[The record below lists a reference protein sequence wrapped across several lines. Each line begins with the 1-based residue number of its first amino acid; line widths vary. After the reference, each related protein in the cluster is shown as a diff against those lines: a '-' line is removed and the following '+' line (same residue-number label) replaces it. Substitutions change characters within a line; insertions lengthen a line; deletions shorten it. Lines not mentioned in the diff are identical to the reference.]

1 MQQTE
6 ANAFQEQQVNIFA
19 KYLSSINLVGDDVHP
34 CIALT
39 RRENFDKNDLI
50 MIGSVIVKYF
60 GERYVLGTRITQ
72 ELEDSVAQNIDEI
85 QWESEDGKRN
95 FIRDLEDFANLQWSS
110 DQVYKHFNPIV
121 EQIESDYKNTELI
134 KTSAVRHLQ
143 NVIRHAMFPT
153 TQAVNIENYLSK
165 EAWTADDLVKINTL
179 ITTVATHTGE
189 SLQYSNE
196 LYSEEAF
203 VTALDKAVELYN
215 EGKYAIIFMEAIQ
228 SFFERVEFYKTQYQD
243 YRVCIGQTLDPD
255 KFINRE
261 ETEES
266 EPQAPGQDHEEI
278 EKNQNFKENQEEESQ
293 TPGQDRI
300 ESERVENEELIDNNP
315 EKFIEKM
322 IHEVTNQEEF
332 DSTTYEKFLS
342 GLLADE
348 DSLPHVIQYLKAKTS
363 QTEEGRASQTPGLGH
378 TEFFQKFSD
387 EILELQSKDGEEYRK
402 IVEIVCQP
410 IGANAKKINSYIRSV
425 IKCLMIETN
434 QHAQYFAT
442 QLVDD
447 SIETWSHFQELI
459 TLIDS
464 CKIRGSK
471 ISEYAQMFTFI
482 ENTTN
487 YPEIR
492 EQFNKLAPI
501 ELRLEMHR
509 ILIQFMTHQPN
520 KSEK

>member
-72 ELEDSVAQNIDEI
+72 ELEDSVAGNIDEI
-85 QWESEDGKRN
+85 SFESEDGKRN

-153 TQAVNIENYLSK
+153 TQAVNIENYLTK

-196 LYSEEAF
+196 LYSEETF

-215 EGKYAIIFMEAIQ
+215 EGKYAIIFLEAIQ
-228 SFFERVEFYKTQYQD
+228 SFFERVEFFKTQYQD
-243 YRVCIGQTLDPD
+243 YRVCIGQTLDPE

-261 ETEES
+261 ETEE
-266 EPQAPGQDHEEI
+266 I
-278 EKNQNFKENQEEESQ
+278 EKNPNFKENQEEESQ

-363 QTEEGRASQTPGLGH
+363 QTEEGK
-378 TEFFQKFSD
+378 TEFFQKFND

-410 IGANAKKINSYIRSV
+410 IGTNAKKINSYIRSV

-501 ELRLEMHR
+501 ELRLEIHR
-509 ILIQFMTHQPN
+509 ILIQFMTHQP
-520 KSEK
+520 KGAQLSEAGEK

>member
-72 ELEDSVAQNIDEI
+72 ELENSVAQNIDEI
-85 QWESEDGKRN
+85 EFESDGYTRSEAPDGKRN

-153 TQAVNIENYLSK
+153 TQAVNIENYLAK

-228 SFFERVEFYKTQYQD
+228 SFFERVEFFKTQYQD
-243 YRVCIGQTLDPD
+243 YRVCVGQTLDPE
-255 KFINRE
+255 KFVKHEEI

-266 EPQAPGQDHEEI
+266 KETETSENI
-278 EKNQNFKENQEEESQ
+278 ENQ
-293 TPGQDRI
+293 I
-300 ESERVENEELIDNNP
+300 ESERSENEELIDNNP

-322 IHEVTNQEEF
+322 IREVTNQEEF

-363 QTEEGRASQTPGLGH
+363 QTEEGKTK
-378 TEFFQKFSD
+378 FFQKFND

-509 ILIQFMTHQPN
+509 ILIQFMTHQP
-520 KSEK
+520 KSAQLSEAGEK

>member
-85 QWESEDGKRN
+85 AFESDGYTRSEAPDGSLGPVAPKRN

-153 TQAVNIENYLSK
+153 TQAVNIENYLAK

-203 VTALDKAVELYN
+203 VTALDKAVEMYN
-215 EGKYAIIFMEAIQ
+215 EGKYAIIFLEAIQ
-228 SFFERVEFYKTQYQD
+228 SFFERVEFFKTQYQD
-243 YRVCIGQTLDPD
+243 YRVCIGQTLDPE
-255 KFINRE
+255 KFVKH
-261 ETEES
+261 ETLE
-266 EPQAPGQDHEEI
+266 DT
-278 EKNQNFKENQEEESQ
+278 ENQEGTENEESKE
-293 TPGQDRI
+293 TI

-363 QTEEGRASQTPGLGH
+363 QTEEGK
-378 TEFFQKFSD
+378 TEFFQKFND

-509 ILIQFMTHQPN
+509 ILIQFMTHQP

>member
-85 QWESEDGKRN
+85 AFESEDGSLGPVAPKRN

-153 TQAVNIENYLSK
+153 TQAVNIENYLAK
-165 EAWTADDLVKINTL
+165 EAWTADDLVKLNTL

-203 VTALDKAVELYN
+203 VTALDKAVEMYN

-228 SFFERVEFYKTQYQD
+228 SFFERVEFFKTQYQD
-243 YRVCIGQTLDPD
+243 YRVCIGQTLDPA
-255 KFINRE
+255 KFVKH
-261 ETEES
+261 EES
-266 EPQAPGQDHEEI
+266 EKSEEI
-278 EKNQNFKENQEEESQ
+278 EKNQNFKENQEE
-293 TPGQDRI
+293 I

-363 QTEEGRASQTPGLGH
+363 QTEEGK

-387 EILELQSKDGEEYRK
+387 EILKLQSKDGEEYRK

-509 ILIQFMTHQPN
+509 ILIQFMTHQP
-520 KSEK
+520 KGAQPSEAGEK

>member
-19 KYLSSINLVGDDVHP
+19 KYLSSINLVGNDVHP

-72 ELEDSVAQNIDEI
+72 ELEDSVAGNIDEI
-85 QWESEDGKRN
+85 EFSSEDGKRN

-153 TQAVNIENYLSK
+153 TQAVNIENYLAK

-203 VTALDKAVELYN
+203 VTALDKAVEMYN
-215 EGKYAIIFMEAIQ
+215 EGKYAIIFLEAIQ
-228 SFFERVEFYKTQYQD
+228 SFFERVEFFKTQYQD

-255 KFINRE
+255 KFVKHE
-261 ETEES
+261 ESEKS

-278 EKNQNFKENQEEESQ
+278 EKNQNEEPQAPGQDLKENQEGKSQ
-293 TPGQDRI
+293 TPGQDQI

-363 QTEEGRASQTPGLGH
+363 QTEEGK

-387 EILELQSKDGEEYRK
+387 EILELQSKDGEEYRN

-509 ILIQFMTHQPN
+509 ILIQFMTHQP
-520 KSEK
+520 KAEK

>member
-85 QWESEDGKRN
+85 AFESEDGSLGPVAPKRN

-153 TQAVNIENYLSK
+153 TQAVNIENYLTK
-165 EAWTADDLVKINTL
+165 EAWTADDLVKLNTL

-215 EGKYAIIFMEAIQ
+215 EGKYAIIFLEAIQ
-228 SFFERVEFYKTQYQD
+228 SFFERVEFFKTQYQD
-243 YRVCIGQTLDPD
+243 YRVCIGQTLDPE
-255 KFINRE
+255 KFVK
-261 ETEES
+261 
-266 EPQAPGQDHEEI
+266 HEEI
-278 EKNQNFKENQEEESQ
+278 ENEENQEEVANTEEQVKAEQS
-293 TPGQDRI
+293 
-300 ESERVENEELIDNNP
+300 ENEELIDNNP

-378 TEFFQKFSD
+378 TEFFQKFND
-387 EILELQSKDGEEYRK
+387 EILKLQSKDGEEYRK

-425 IKCLMIETN
+425 IKCLLIETN

-509 ILIQFMTHQPN
+509 ILIQFMTHQP

>member
-85 QWESEDGKRN
+85 AFESDGYTRSEAPDGKRN

-165 EAWTADDLVKINTL
+165 EAWTADDLVKLNTL

-203 VTALDKAVELYN
+203 VTALDKAVEMYN

-228 SFFERVEFYKTQYQD
+228 SFFERVEFFKTQYQD
-243 YRVCIGQTLDPD
+243 YRVCIGQTLDPE
-255 KFINRE
+255 KFVKHE
-261 ETEES
+261 ESEES

-278 EKNQNFKENQEEESQ
+278 EKNPNVKENQE
-293 TPGQDRI
+293 GI

-363 QTEEGRASQTPGLGH
+363 QTEEGK
-378 TEFFQKFSD
+378 TEFFQKFND
-387 EILELQSKDGEEYRK
+387 EILKLQSKDGEEYRK

>member
-39 RRENFDKNDLI
+39 RRENFNKNDLI

-72 ELEDSVAQNIDEI
+72 ELEDSVAGNIDEI
-85 QWESEDGKRN
+85 EFSSEDGKRN

-110 DQVYKHFNPIV
+110 DQVYKHFNPVV

-153 TQAVNIENYLSK
+153 TQAVNIENYLTK
-165 EAWTADDLVKINTL
+165 EAWTADDLVKLNTL

-228 SFFERVEFYKTQYQD
+228 SFFERVEFFKTQYQD
-243 YRVCIGQTLDPD
+243 YRVCIGQTLDPE
-255 KFINRE
+255 KFVK
-261 ETEES
+261 
-266 EPQAPGQDHEEI
+266 HEEI
-278 EKNQNFKENQEEESQ
+278 ENEENQEEVVNTEEQVKVEQS
-293 TPGQDRI
+293 
-300 ESERVENEELIDNNP
+300 ENEELIDNNP

-363 QTEEGRASQTPGLGH
+363 QIEEGK
-378 TEFFQKFSD
+378 TEFFQKFND

-410 IGANAKKINSYIRSV
+410 VGANAKKINSYIRSV

-509 ILIQFMTHQPN
+509 ILIQFMTHQP

>member
-19 KYLSSINLVGDDVHP
+19 KYLSSINLVGNDVHP

-85 QWESEDGKRN
+85 AFESEDGKRN

-153 TQAVNIENYLSK
+153 TQAVNIENYLAK
-165 EAWTADDLVKINTL
+165 EAWTSDDLVKLNTL

-203 VTALDKAVELYN
+203 VTALDKAVEMYN
-215 EGKYAIIFMEAIQ
+215 EGKYAIIFLEAIQ
-228 SFFERVEFYKTQYQD
+228 SFFERVEFFKTQYQD
-243 YRVCIGQTLDPD
+243 YRVCIGQTLDPE
-255 KFINRE
+255 KFVKHESVEENQEGI

-266 EPQAPGQDHEEI
+266 KETIESEEDPQAPGQD
-278 EKNQNFKENQEEESQ
+278 
-293 TPGQDRI
+293 
-300 ESERVENEELIDNNP
+300 RVENEELIDNNP

-332 DSTTYEKFLS
+332 DSTTYEKFLN

-363 QTEEGRASQTPGLGH
+363 QTEEGT
-378 TEFFQKFSD
+378 TEFFQKFRD

-410 IGANAKKINSYIRSV
+410 IGVNAKKINSYIRSV

-509 ILIQFMTHQPN
+509 ILIQFMTHQP
-520 KSEK
+520 KGAQPSEAGEK

>member
-19 KYLSSINLVGDDVHP
+19 KYLSSINLVGNDVHP

-85 QWESEDGKRN
+85 EFSSEDGKRN

-110 DQVYKHFNPIV
+110 DQVYKHFNPVV

-153 TQAVNIENYLSK
+153 TQAVNIENYLTK
-165 EAWTADDLVKINTL
+165 EAWTADDLVKLNTL

-228 SFFERVEFYKTQYQD
+228 SFFERVEFFKTQYQD
-243 YRVCIGQTLDPD
+243 YRVCIGQTLDPE
-255 KFINRE
+255 KFVKVDNKVDE
-261 ETEES
+261 EVETETS
-266 EPQAPGQDHEEI
+266 EDVV
-278 EKNQNFKENQEEESQ
+278 NQEDVEAESQ
-293 TPGQDRI
+293 NPGQDRI
-300 ESERVENEELIDNNP
+300 KSENEELIDNNP

-332 DSTTYEKFLS
+332 DSTTYEKFLG

-363 QTEEGRASQTPGLGH
+363 QTEEGT

-387 EILELQSKDGEEYRK
+387 EILKLQSNDGEEYRK

-410 IGANAKKINSYIRSV
+410 IGVNAKKINSYIRSV

-509 ILIQFMTHQPN
+509 ILIQFMTHQP

>member
-39 RRENFDKNDLI
+39 RRENFNKNDLI

-85 QWESEDGKRN
+85 AFESEDGKRN

-110 DQVYKHFNPIV
+110 DQVYKHFNPVV

-153 TQAVNIENYLSK
+153 TQAVNIENYLTK

-228 SFFERVEFYKTQYQD
+228 SFFERVEFFKTQYQD
-243 YRVCIGQTLDPD
+243 YRVCIGQTLDPE
-255 KFINRE
+255 KFVKHDNE
-261 ETEES
+261 G

-278 EKNQNFKENQEEESQ
+278 EKNPNVKENQE
-293 TPGQDRI
+293 RI

-363 QTEEGRASQTPGLGH
+363 QTEEGK

-410 IGANAKKINSYIRSV
+410 IGVNAKKINSYIRSV

-509 ILIQFMTHQPN
+509 ILIQFMTHQP
-520 KSEK
+520 KGAQPSEAGEK

>member
-39 RRENFDKNDLI
+39 RRENFVKNDLI

-85 QWESEDGKRN
+85 QWESDGGVIDTVTSGHDTRSEAPDGKRN

-153 TQAVNIENYLSK
+153 TQAVNIENYLAK
-165 EAWTADDLVKINTL
+165 EAWTADDLVKLNTL

-243 YRVCIGQTLDPD
+243 YRVCIGQTLDPE

-261 ETEES
+261 EIETETS
-266 EPQAPGQDHEEI
+266 EDVEDV
-278 EKNQNFKENQEEESQ
+278 ENQVEVIKS
-293 TPGQDRI
+293 
-300 ESERVENEELIDNNP
+300 ENEELIDNNP

-363 QTEEGRASQTPGLGH
+363 QTEEGH
-378 TEFFQKFSD
+378 TEFFQKFND

-509 ILIQFMTHQPN
+509 ILIQFMTHQP
-520 KSEK
+520 KGAQLS

>member
-72 ELEDSVAQNIDEI
+72 ELEDSVAHNIDEI
-85 QWESEDGKRN
+85 EFSSEDGKRN

-110 DQVYKHFNPIV
+110 DQVYKHFNPVV

-153 TQAVNIENYLSK
+153 TQAVNIENYLTK

-215 EGKYAIIFMEAIQ
+215 EGKYAIIFLEAIQ
-228 SFFERVEFYKTQYQD
+228 SFFERVEFFKTQYQD
-243 YRVCIGQTLDPD
+243 YRVCIGQTLDPE
-255 KFINRE
+255 KFVKHE
-261 ETEES
+261 ESEES
-266 EPQAPGQDHEEI
+266 EPQAPGQDHV
-278 EKNQNFKENQEEESQ
+278 
-293 TPGQDRI
+293 
-300 ESERVENEELIDNNP
+300 ESERVENEELIDSNP

-363 QTEEGRASQTPGLGH
+363 QTEEGK
-378 TEFFQKFSD
+378 TEFFQKFND

-509 ILIQFMTHQPN
+509 ILIQFMTHQP
-520 KSEK
+520 KGAQPSEAGEK

>member
-39 RRENFDKNDLI
+39 RRENFNKNDLI

-72 ELEDSVAQNIDEI
+72 ELEDSVAGNIDEI
-85 QWESEDGKRN
+85 EFSSEDGKRN

-110 DQVYKHFNPIV
+110 DQVYKHFNPVV

-153 TQAVNIENYLSK
+153 TQAVNIENYLTK
-165 EAWTADDLVKINTL
+165 EAWTADDLVKLNTL

-228 SFFERVEFYKTQYQD
+228 SFFERVEFFKTQYQD
-243 YRVCIGQTLDPD
+243 YRVCIGQMLDPE
-255 KFINRE
+255 KFVK
-261 ETEES
+261 
-266 EPQAPGQDHEEI
+266 HEEI
-278 EKNQNFKENQEEESQ
+278 ENEENQEEVVNTEEQVKVEQS
-293 TPGQDRI
+293 
-300 ESERVENEELIDNNP
+300 ENEELIDNNP

-363 QTEEGRASQTPGLGH
+363 QIEEGK
-378 TEFFQKFSD
+378 TEFFQKFND

-410 IGANAKKINSYIRSV
+410 VGANAKKINSYIRSV

-509 ILIQFMTHQPN
+509 ILIQFMTHQP

>member
-1 MQQTE
+1 MSTLFMQQTE

-39 RRENFDKNDLI
+39 RRENFNKNDLI

-85 QWESEDGKRN
+85 DWDPQAPDGKRN

-110 DQVYKHFNPIV
+110 DQVYKHFNPII
-121 EQIESDYKNTELI
+121 EQIESDYKNKELI

-153 TQAVNIENYLSK
+153 TQAVNIENYLAK
-165 EAWTADDLVKINTL
+165 EAWTADDLVKLNTL

-203 VTALDKAVELYN
+203 VSVLDKAVEMYN

-243 YRVCIGQTLDPD
+243 YRVCIGQTLDPE
-255 KFINRE
+255 KFVK
-261 ETEES
+261 
-266 EPQAPGQDHEEI
+266 HEEI
-278 EKNQNFKENQEEESQ
+278 ESEENQEGIETEEPKE
-293 TPGQDRI
+293 TI

-363 QTEEGRASQTPGLGH
+363 QTEEGQ
-378 TEFFQKFSD
+378 TEFFQKFNG

-509 ILIQFMTHQPN
+509 ILIQFMTHQP

>member
-6 ANAFQEQQVNIFA
+6 AHAFQEQQVNIFA

-39 RRENFDKNDLI
+39 RRENFEKNDLI

-85 QWESEDGKRN
+85 AFESEDGKRN

-121 EQIESDYKNTELI
+121 EQIESAYKNTELI

-153 TQAVNIENYLSK
+153 TQAVNIENYLAK

-215 EGKYAIIFMEAIQ
+215 EGKYAIIFLEAIQ
-228 SFFERVEFYKTQYQD
+228 SFFERVEFFKTQYQD
-243 YRVCIGQTLDPD
+243 YRVCIGQTLDPE
-255 KFINRE
+255 KFVKH
-261 ETEES
+261 EES
-266 EPQAPGQDHEEI
+266 EKSEEI

-293 TPGQDRI
+293 TSGQDRI

-363 QTEEGRASQTPGLGH
+363 QTEEGH
-378 TEFFQKFSD
+378 TEFFQKFRD

-509 ILIQFMTHQPN
+509 ILIQFMTHQP